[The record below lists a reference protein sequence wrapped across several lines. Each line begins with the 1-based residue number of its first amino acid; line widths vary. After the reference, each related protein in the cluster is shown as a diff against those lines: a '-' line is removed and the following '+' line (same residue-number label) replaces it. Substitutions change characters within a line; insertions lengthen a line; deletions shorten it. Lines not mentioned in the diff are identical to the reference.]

1 MKTRRPSSARWKPTS
16 SEVGN
21 LNDRLQVLV
30 AHRQLRG
37 IAARQN
43 KPYGPTDTCVAHLWQ
58 RLRASFGTEDN
69 YSERLAKFTS
79 SHFSYRDAL
88 DVYVSKQ
95 QRLHRR
101 LFSGGSEKQLI
112 KELIKQCRPTS
123 GPPWP

>member
-1 MKTRRPSSARWKPTS
+1 MPSNTHIAQDPEAFISELEAYF
-16 SEVGN
+16 SEVVN

-30 AHRQLRG
+30 AHCQLRG

-58 RLRASFGTEDN
+58 RLRTSFGTEDN
-69 YSERLAKFTS
+69 YSELLTKFTS

-101 LFSGGSEKQLI
+101 LFPGGSKN
-112 KELIKQCRPTS
+112 
-123 GPPWP
+123 